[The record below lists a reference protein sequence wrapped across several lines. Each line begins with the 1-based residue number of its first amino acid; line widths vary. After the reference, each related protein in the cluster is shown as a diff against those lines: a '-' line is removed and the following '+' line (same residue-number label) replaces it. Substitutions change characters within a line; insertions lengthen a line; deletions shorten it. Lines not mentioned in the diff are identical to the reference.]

1 MKNESVEVY
10 LKGRVSEL
18 LNRVEKF
25 EKRIIS
31 DREEFAKTRK
41 GLQDHKKN
49 NPNGSYEDVKDNLRK
64 LMDLHYYSF
73 LMEQNL
79 QHNVNTILELSTMAK
94 FFDIDLGLE
103 GDRAEAMKNISNAK
117 PDIFTINDSGEVVL
131 ADDEFKNMISQAL
144 ESKKV
149 DNNNLKDMYETLPL

>member
-79 QHNVNTILELSTMAK
+79 QHNVNTILELSTMAN
-94 FFDIDLGLE
+94 FFDINLGLE

-117 PDIFTINDSGEVVL
+117 PDIFTINDLGEVVL